1 MKKLILWLMIVLILT
16 GIYVYRRDLSNY
28 FYTQYVNNRNLKISN
43 PNQYASNGEYNLV
56 KITDDFLPDN
66 KQDILNILYTIIDSG
81 VDEFVFYCP
90 TSYENCINDVE
101 NLIDD
106 TNMSSVLNNYVHPY
120 NSYNNLNISF
130 NDLGRVTIRI
140 EKLYTDE
147 EIEYI
152 NGAIDQISKL
162 VIIDGMTTREKIQAF
177 HDYIIKYTTYDSIR
191 ANQIKNNIDDP
202 TSMSHKATGLLLN
215 KTAICGGY
223 TDTMAIF
230 LSKINVP
237 NIKVS
242 TDDHIWNLVYIDN
255 DWYHLDLTWD
265 DTGAAK
271 EEIIHVFFLISSK
284 QLETLD
290 TVKHNYPKNLYIEAN

>member
-43 PNQYASNGEYNLV
+43 PNQYASNGEYNFV
-56 KITDDFLPDN
+56 EITDDFLPDN

-130 NDLGRVTIRI
+130 NDLGRVTVRI

-271 EEIIHVFFLISSK
+271 EEIIHVFFLISSN
-284 QLETLD
+284 QLESLD
-290 TVKHNYPKNLYIEAN
+290 AIKHNYPKNLYVEAN